1 MKILLF
7 KSVFCMLI
15 TILMSGCMKI
25 PKGEIDNLIISDEV
39 YIDRSRMLFKLD
51 EVLGNNKTIRYAVR
65 LDKRNY
71 LDRLF
76 INELHRQYL
85 LSSKAESNGLVRVL
99 SIDFDDMKITS
110 ESEYKF
116 NDLMNR
122 LHLSDSGKDESNDL
136 IMLLFIII
144 TLFIIFGIFPLIDR
158 YERYIFNKRMKNADT
173 SIPVNNRIDVDR
185 EEMNRLKSLGYSE
198 SIIKDAIASVNK
210 DME

>member
-39 YIDRSRMLFKLD
+39 HIDRSRMLFKLD